1 MYMLSDIELMKH
13 HMNVLFKHDAENRM
27 SVVNEPPYEAAPRFF
42 LGVTKY
48 GSEVSF
54 SYSLALRIVEKL
66 EEIIGTIP
74 SANLGEVIEVLS
86 MDRPVTKLWIGPAYV
101 FPDVRKMTCTTA
113 IKVTDKNKE
122 ILKPHFPHTFE
133 NFEYK
138 QPCFV
143 IVEDNIPVSIC
154 CSARQTSKADE
165 ASVSTHEH
173 YRGRAYGVNVASAWA
188 AEVQKQGRIALYSTS
203 WDNFASQSLARKL
216 QLVQYG
222 TDIHMS

>member
-1 MYMLSDIELMKH
+1 MLSDIELMKH

-27 SVVNEPPYEAAPRFF
+27 SVVNEPPCEPAPRFF
-42 LGVTKY
+42 LGVTKL

-54 SYSLALRIVEKL
+54 SSSLAPRIVEKL
-66 EEIIGTIP
+66 EEVIGTIP

-101 FPDVRKMTCTTA
+101 FSYVRKRTFTTA

-165 ASVSTHEH
+165 ASVLTHKN